1 MTTHFS
7 KFPQEKDAKK
17 REQPTKVARAFGLAV
32 DIGAESAKLDIDI
45 GEVALNAAEL
55 LAL

>member
-1 MTTHFS
+1 MTARLV
-7 KFPQEKDAKK
+7 KFQQKKDAKK